1 MDTELNPLQQ
11 AVISALGVPT
21 DWEPL
26 SIDIV
31 ESIEEQLVEALAPIK
46 DLFTPE
52 DPLRVNK
59 HHIATVHGC
68 EKYHVLNRQAQFAW
82 NINTVRGT
90 IAHKGIEL
98 LLN

>member
-31 ESIEEQLVEALAPIK
+31 ESIEDQLIEALAPIK
-46 DLFTPE
+46 DLFTP
-52 DPLRVNK
+52 
-59 HHIATVHGC
+59 
-68 EKYHVLNRQAQFAW
+68 
-82 NINTVRGT
+82 
-90 IAHKGIEL
+90 
-98 LLN
+98 